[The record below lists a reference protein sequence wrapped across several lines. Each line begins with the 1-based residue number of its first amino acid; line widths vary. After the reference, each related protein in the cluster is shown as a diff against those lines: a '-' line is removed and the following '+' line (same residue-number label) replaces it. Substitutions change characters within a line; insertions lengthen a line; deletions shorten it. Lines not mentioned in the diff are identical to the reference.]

1 MQHSS
6 NVPILYL
13 LRGALF
19 VAIGLVLLGALER
32 VSRMYP
38 EDEGRARRTARIE
51 NAWKNAESARI
62 LVLGS
67 SHASRAIEAAALGR
81 GAHVMGLAWND
92 IFEIEHQARALA
104 GRMPN
109 LEQAILVLSYNT
121 FHWDNALGDESFLNS
136 RRLFYA
142 ERPQA
147 GWVPGDLR
155 NFLEARTYWLVRSD
169 HWYGVVSGLRG
180 RQAEPREEEPRST
193 EFLAEHAEDRTARF
207 ITAMQE
213 MTAQD
218 SALTERTRAAAWR
231 TIRLLQEQGVEV
243 LLLTPPYHHTY
254 NELFDPSGIADE
266 MRMLVDRLA
275 AEHDVPWI
283 DTSRTFAGEDRW
295 FNDSDHLNG
304 TGRTAFTAWLARH
317 PAVAASRPDRSVSA
331 RR

>member
-6 NVPILYL
+6 TGPVLYL

-19 VAIGLVLLGALER
+19 VAVGLVLLGALEQ

-38 EDEGRARRTARIE
+38 EDEGRARRVERIADAWE
-51 NAWKNAESARI
+51 NAELARV

-67 SHASRAIEAAALGR
+67 SHASRAIEAAGLGR

-92 IFEIEHQARALA
+92 IFEMEHQARAFA
-104 GRMPN
+104 DRMPR

-121 FHWDNALGDESFLNS
+121 FRWDNALGEESFLNS

-142 ERPQA
+142 ERPHA
-147 GWVPGDLR
+147 GWMQGDLR

-169 HWYGVVSGLRG
+169 HWYGVVTGLRG
-180 RQAEPREEEPRST
+180 RQSRPRQEEPRST
-193 EFLAEHAEDRTARF
+193 EFLARHARERTGRF

-213 MTAQD
+213 MAAQD
-218 SALTERTRAAAWR
+218 TALTERTYEAAGR
-231 TIRLLQEQGVEV
+231 TIQLLQDRGVEV

-254 NELFDPSGIADE
+254 NELFEPSGIAGE
-266 MRMLVDRLA
+266 MRTLAARLA
-275 AEHDVPWI
+275 AEHGTEWI
-283 DTSRTFAGEDRW
+283 DTSRTFAGVDRW

-304 TGRTAFTAWLARH
+304 TGRSAFTAWLARH
-317 PAVAASRPDRSVSA
+317 PAVAASRPDQSLSA
-331 RR
+331 WR